1 MAEASAAPITGR
13 EAKLLELNRRLLAE
27 LRLQLE
33 YQPGADL
40 TAWTREY
47 NRTVSALTVPTAR
60 RSVCDPQLDEDLISL
75 APSLASTS
83 TQQHNST
90 LHRPQFVLSKR
101 LQGLAQRLDVDPD
114 RFDLI
119 CPDNT
124 PMIGSAVLSR
134 HDASAAGERPVH
146 VESRPP
152 GRRQE
157 AARLQLHEEAGQEE
171 ERRRIAR

>member
-1 MAEASAAPITGR
+1 MAEPSAAPITGR

-60 RSVCDPQLDEDLISL
+60 RSVCDAQLDEDLISL

-101 LQGLAQRLDVDPD
+101 LQGLAQRLDVDSD

-124 PMIGSAVLSR
+124 PAVPPPSR
-134 HDASAAGERPVH
+134 DTTLQLPASGPSTSSRVRPVAAKK
-146 VESRPP
+146 PP
-152 GRRQE
+152 VSSFTKKQDKKKK
-157 AARLQLHEEAGQEE
+157 ASNCSLS
-171 ERRRIAR
+171 